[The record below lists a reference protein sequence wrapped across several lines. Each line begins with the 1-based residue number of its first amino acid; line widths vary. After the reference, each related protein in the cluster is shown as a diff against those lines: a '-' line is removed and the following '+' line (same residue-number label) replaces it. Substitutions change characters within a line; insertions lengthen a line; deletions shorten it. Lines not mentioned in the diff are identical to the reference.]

1 MQAIPIDFSIQELQR
16 NEQFKQLS
24 VKDALKSAGL
34 VRKRQRAAHGLYDHL
49 FETAEK
55 QAKLM
60 EEQGVNFGKEEEIP
74 VTILSDDEIPQQ
86 SRTNKIVLDDSQ
98 GRFRNIFCCIA

>member
-1 MQAIPIDFSIQELQR
+1 
-16 NEQFKQLS
+16 
-24 VKDALKSAGL
+24 
-34 VRKRQRAAHGLYDHL
+34 HL

-86 SRTNKIVLDDSQ
+86 SKTNKIVLDDSQ
-98 GRFRNIFCCIA
+98 ETVMTQLYEVEDYEIEETPNLLTPGGPSEAVPSTSRDPFESDYE